1 MAPAVWADVERPLRA
16 WIPRAV
22 GVVALTIGLGG
33 CGLIGD
39 LSGRP
44 PPVTADLSVY
54 NRTVDD
60 IFLVAADG
68 ERLSVPA
75 CGDARDPSFRID
87 LVEVRTEAGYIRAFG
102 MGDSFLEGR
111 QLSLV
116 EVASTFADGIPEEG
130 QVAPELPPCE
140 GHPAVQPGN

>member
-1 MAPAVWADVERPLRA
+1 M
-16 WIPRAV
+16 IPHAA
-22 GVVALTIGLGG
+22 GVVVLATGLAG
-33 CGLIGD
+33 CALIGD
-39 LSGRP
+39 LPGRGL

-54 NRTVDD
+54 NRTEED

-87 LVEVRTEAGYIRAFG
+87 QVEVRTEAGYIRAFG

-111 QLSLV
+111 QLFLV
-116 EVASTFADGIPEEG
+116 EVASTFADGIPEER

-140 GHPAVQPGN
+140 GHPAVQPGA

>member
-102 MGDSFLEGR
+102 MGDGSMEGH
-111 QLSLV
+111 QLFLV
-116 EVASTFADGIPEEG
+116 EIARSEDAGIPVEG
-130 QVAPELPPCE
+130 AVAPQLPPCE
-140 GHPAVQPGN
+140 GHPQVQPGV

>member
-1 MAPAVWADVERPLRA
+1 MIPHAAGAVVLA
-16 WIPRAV
+16 
-22 GVVALTIGLGG
+22 TGLAG
-33 CGLIGD
+33 CALIGD
-39 LSGRP
+39 LPGRGL

-54 NRTVDD
+54 NRTEED

-87 LVEVRTEAGYIRAFG
+87 QVEVRTEAGYIRAFG
-102 MGDSFLEGR
+102 MGDSFLEG
-111 QLSLV
+111 L
-116 EVASTFADGIPEEG
+116 STFADGIPEER

-140 GHPAVQPGN
+140 GHPAVQPGA

>member
-1 MAPAVWADVERPLRA
+1 MGALIPHAAGAVVLA
-16 WIPRAV
+16 
-22 GVVALTIGLGG
+22 TGLAG
-33 CGLIGD
+33 CALIGD
-39 LSGRP
+39 LPGGGL

-54 NRTVDD
+54 NRTEDD

-87 LVEVRTEAGYIRAFG
+87 QVEVRTEAGYIRAFG

-111 QLSLV
+111 QLFLV